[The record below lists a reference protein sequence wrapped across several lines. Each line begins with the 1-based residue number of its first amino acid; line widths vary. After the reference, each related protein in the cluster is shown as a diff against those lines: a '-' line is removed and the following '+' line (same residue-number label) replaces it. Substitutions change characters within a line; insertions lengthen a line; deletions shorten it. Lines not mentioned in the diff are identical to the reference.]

1 MPKSFHLLFILA
13 TAVAGAADTPTADS
27 RETPVVTTATRPRL
41 FQERVTV
48 QGDVEARQKAM
59 VPARIPGT
67 LVTLFV
73 DEGHHVTAGETPL
86 FQTDDVKLKTALEL
100 SQLELAVSQC
110 SLLEKEANREREL
123 AELERA
129 EKDFIRRQN
138 LFTKEAIGTANEVEE
153 AEADYKKALASVK
166 HARSLIALAKAQM
179 NQAAARVDMAR
190 KDLSD
195 TKVIAPISGAVT
207 RRFQDTGEMGSPAQ
221 PVFSIESTKD
231 LEVSCFIPAQYYSR
245 VVEGDTVI
253 KVSLDSQEL
262 GEFPVSY
269 RSPTIDSQLRVF
281 EVKCR
286 IGDGGG
292 KTAPGAMVGATVV
305 LDRRQATGVPKKA
318 LVTRG
323 GEQFIF
329 TVEQGKAIAKAVTT
343 GIENDGWVALTG
355 GDVGE
360 GVPVITEG
368 QFMLNN
374 GSPVDVRA
382 AN

>member
-1 MPKSFHLLFILA
+1 MHKSFRFIFIFA
-13 TAVAGAADTPTADS
+13 AAVAGAAATPAADS
-27 RETPVVTTATRPRL
+27 RKTPVVTTATRPRL
-41 FQERVTV
+41 FQERITV

-67 LVTLFV
+67 LVRLFV
-73 DEGHHVTAGETPL
+73 DEGHQVTVGQTAL

-100 SQLELAVSQC
+100 TQLELAVSQC
-110 SLLEKEANREREL
+110 ALLEKKAGHEREL

-129 EKDFIRRQN
+129 EKDFLRRKN
-138 LFTKEAIGTANEVEE
+138 LFAKEAIGTANDVEE

-166 HARSLIALAKAQM
+166 HARSLIALAKARVD
-179 NQAAARVDMAR
+179 QAAARVNMAR

-195 TKVIAPISGAVT
+195 TKVIAPISGTVT
-207 RRFQDTGEMGSPAQ
+207 RRFQEPGEMGSPAQ

-245 VVEGDTVI
+245 IVEGDTVI
-253 KVSLDSQEL
+253 KVSLDNQQL

-323 GEQFIF
+323 GEQFLF
-329 TVEQGKAIAKAVTT
+329 TVEQGKAVARGVTT

-355 GDVGE
+355 GDVAE

-368 QFMLNN
+368 QFMINN